1 MRRTFDST
9 PLLAALLLLGL
20 APLARAEV
28 TASGPPGFSLK
39 IEVPVSARPDEVFT
53 RFLRIGEWWS
63 DAHTYSGKA
72 ANMTLDANP
81 GGCFCE
87 RLPRGGFV
95 RHMAVVFFAPGK
107 TLRLEGG
114 LGPLQGM
121 GASGV
126 LSFEFKPESAGPE
139 AAATRLTVTY
149 TVTGFA
155 AGKGLAELAPAV
167 DEVIAEQ
174 VARFKRFAETGKP
187 TA

>member
-1 MRRTFDST
+1 MRRRLMPTSV
-9 PLLAALLLLGL
+9 LAGLVLGGL
-20 APLARAEV
+20 ATQGHAEV
-28 TASGPPGFSLK
+28 TASGPSGFSLK
-39 IEVPVSARPDEVFT
+39 VEVPVSVRPDEAYT
-53 RFLRIGEWWS
+53 RFLRIGDWWNE
-63 DAHTYSGKA
+63 AHTYSGKA
-72 ANMTLDANP
+72 TNLTLDANP

-126 LSFEFKPESAGPE
+126 LSFEFKPESTGPE
-139 AAATRLTVTY
+139 AAGTRLIVTY

-155 AGKGLAELAPAV
+155 PGKGLAEIAPPV
-167 DEVIAEQ
+167 DSVITEQ
-174 VARFKRFAETGKP
+174 VTRFKRFAETGKP